1 MFQFEVHSRTGKTV
15 IKTLSSILYVLD
27 YYFHEAKVVHCEAAS
42 PENIDENI
50 NKIMDIIRFTLLGFI
65 QFWVMFNI
73 LQNDKQERQ
82 N

>member
-1 MFQFEVHSRTGKTV
+1 MFQFVFHSRTGKTV

-42 PENIDENI
+42 PESIDENI
-50 NKIMDIIRFTLLGFI
+50 NKIMDIVRFTVLEFI
-65 QFWVMFNI
+65 QFCVRFNI